1 MSTLSTS
8 MNNNINS
15 DLKNEITITIKKPL
29 KSSSTEAN
37 CIYSLR
43 MHDIKNLY
51 NKLDYTQLKGLKR
64 YENFPIF
71 IIREKKMIKKK
82 KKLILRMRKNFSM
95 TNKFNTKNNIKT
107 QSSLY
112 VTQNLNEGNF
122 TQLPNI
128 IEKLETINKEKI
140 KRNINN
146 ERNKFKRKNE
156 PKENFSEVGRKPQ
169 IKVWFLNRL
178 KNNIEKHNEEEE
190 RKNKVKNNLF
200 KRKIKD
206 TNIYRKTEN
215 SYLTYIDKIHEFLS
229 KKKYHDLKKEKLFHL
244 EVLENNKISLIKDKI
259 KIMHKSQGLL
269 DNYFILKYQEYLT
282 SLYKE
287 KDKQDKKD
295 IILCSKI
302 YELRN
307 DIKVLDKKIK
317 KLMKEKNIYR
327 KWLVLQVQVK
337 NKLLNIPKEYQE
349 LIKLDNNKKLPYDLM
364 QYVKNIIYPS
374 PQDLINRIE
383 NYENYNIKSLEIYHR
398 IINEIYPLKEELE
411 KELKICERFS
421 NFEEINDLM
430 ELKLKLKSK
439 NEILKNQLYSLKK
452 DKTIKIFSSK
462 NARKKGLSKIYE
474 KIKLMKINIVQ
485 KKGEEDENINENIE
499 MLNILKEIELEI
511 DIQKNKQK
519 FYLITRRSDVMK
531 AKEKIEKEKRIE
543 KIKKN
548 KKIVIEKQTQLRER
562 IIEKANKQF
571 IIPNMRINWTV
582 YNVKKNYKK
591 NC

>member
-398 IINEIYPLKEELE
+398 ITNEIYPLKEELE

-452 DKTIKIFSSK
+452 DKTINIFSPK
-462 NARKKGLSKIYE
+462 NARKKALSKIYE
-474 KIKLMKINIVQ
+474 KIKLMKTNIVQ

>member
-398 IINEIYPLKEELE
+398 ITNEIYPLKEELE

-452 DKTIKIFSSK
+452 DKTINIFSPK
-462 NARKKGLSKIYE
+462 NARKKALSKIYE

>member
-146 ERNKFKRKNE
+146 ERNKIKRKNE

-178 KNNIEKHNEEEE
+178 KNNIENHNEEEE
-190 RKNKVKNNLF
+190 RKNKVNNNLF

-215 SYLTYIDKIHEFLS
+215 SYLTYIDKIQEFLS
-229 KKKYHDLKKEKLFHL
+229 KKKYHDLKKERLFHL

-287 KDKQDKKD
+287 KDKKDKKD

-349 LIKLDNNKKLPYDLM
+349 LIKLDNNKKLPYA
-364 QYVKNIIYPS
+364 VS
-374 PQDLINRIE
+374 
-383 NYENYNIKSLEIYHR
+383 SFYHAFTR
-398 IINEIYPLKEELE
+398 NTIA
-411 KELKICERFS
+411 RF
-421 NFEEINDLM
+421 I
-430 ELKLKLKSK
+430 
-439 NEILKNQLYSLKK
+439 
-452 DKTIKIFSSK
+452 
-462 NARKKGLSKIYE
+462 
-474 KIKLMKINIVQ
+474 
-485 KKGEEDENINENIE
+485 
-499 MLNILKEIELEI
+499 
-511 DIQKNKQK
+511 
-519 FYLITRRSDVMK
+519 
-531 AKEKIEKEKRIE
+531 
-543 KIKKN
+543 
-548 KKIVIEKQTQLRER
+548 
-562 IIEKANKQF
+562 
-571 IIPNMRINWTV
+571 
-582 YNVKKNYKK
+582 
-591 NC
+591 

>member
-146 ERNKFKRKNE
+146 ERNKCKRKNE

-398 IINEIYPLKEELE
+398 ITNEIYPLKEELE

-452 DKTIKIFSSK
+452 DKTIKIFSPK
-462 NARKKGLSKIYE
+462 NARKKALSKIYE